1 MKIISTGKYLPK
13 EILSNYD
20 LEKMVDTSNEWIAQ
34 RTGIKERRI
43 AKKESCLDLAY
54 KASKRAIK
62 KANYDSRN
70 IDLIIVATIT
80 AETASPSIASM
91 LQAKLKLNN
100 KDTICFDI
108 NAACTGFIY
117 ALHVANQMLASGQ
130 YKGAL
135 VVGAEKLSNVID
147 YTDRNTCI
155 LFGDGAGAMIIEKD
169 AQPAYFYLS
178 SKGDEEKLSVENN
191 KLRMNGKA
199 VFSFAVRAIQETI
212 NKLLYET
219 NLKIDDI
226 EKIIPHQ
233 ANMRITKTA
242 AENMGIDHDLFY
254 MNIANYGNT
263 SAASVI
269 IALDEYL
276 EETKPLDGKNIMLL
290 AFGAGLTW
298 GGALLKL

>member
-20 LEKMVDTSNEWIAQ
+20 LEKMVDTSNEWIVQ

-43 AKKESCLDLAY
+43 ARKESSLDLAY
-54 KASKRAIK
+54 KASKKAIM
-62 KANYDSRN
+62 KANYDSKN

-80 AETASPSIASM
+80 AEKVSPSIASL
-91 LQAKLKLNN
+91 LQKKLKLNN

-117 ALHVANQMLASGQ
+117 ALHIANQMLANGK

-135 VVGAEKLSNVID
+135 VVGAEKLSNIID
-147 YTDRNTCI
+147 YNDRNTCI
-155 LFGDGAGAMIIEKD
+155 LFGDGAGAMIIENNNYL
-169 AQPAYFYLS
+169 AHFYLS
-178 SKGDEEKLSVENN
+178 SKGDEAKLLVENN
-191 KLRMNGKA
+191 KLSMNGKA
-199 VFSFAVRAIQETI
+199 VFSFAVRAIQEMI
-212 NKLLYET
+212 NKLLDET
-219 NLKIDDI
+219 NLKLCDI

-233 ANMRITKTA
+233 ANIRITKTV
-242 AENMGIDHDLFY
+242 AENMGINHDLFY
-254 MNIANYGNT
+254 MNIVNYGNT

-276 EETKPLDGKNIMLL
+276 EESGPLDNKNIMLL

-298 GGALLKL
+298 GGALLRL